1 MSRVRPSVH
10 AGNRHYS
17 LVCSSCEARHA
28 DDGLILDCTR
38 AHEPAFLR
46 AEYETPFGAAPFGA
60 APFEAPRT
68 GLFRFASLLPVA
80 RTFPDVPGPVVLR
93 AEKLGRRL
101 GLDRLWTAFNGHW
114 PERGAHLPTCTFKD
128 LEAYTVLGRLPADP
142 PVLVI
147 PSAGNTA
154 AAFAWA
160 ATLHQV
166 PCLIVV
172 PASALDAM
180 RFPGP
185 LDPCVRIVVLDGPAT
200 YSDSIACAD
209 LLSALPGHRAEGGS
223 RNVGRRDGLGA
234 VLLAAVEAIGG
245 LPEVYVQAV
254 GSGTGALGVHEA
266 AGRVRARGERL
277 PRLMMCQNAPFAPLF
292 EAWHGRGAAP
302 ADREREPLARELTN
316 RRPPFAV
323 RGGVREALVES
334 GGDVLCVD
342 NSGALAG
349 MALFEETEGIDIEPG
364 AGVAVAALAEA
375 VRAGKVR
382 RDEVVLLNIT
392 GGGRARRGRDVRLV
406 AAEPWM
412 RVPWPAGGG
421 AGAVEGVDGA
431 RVVAELVGNAGV
443 GVGSSGVPRSGA
455 ARSGAPRSEVGRSGA
470 GHTADVHTG
479 AARSGSA
486 RSGVT
491 R

>member
-17 LVCSSCEARHA
+17 LVCSSCGARYA
-28 DDGLILDCTR
+28 DDGLLLDCAR
-38 AHEPAFLR
+38 PHEPAFLR
-46 AEYETPFGAAPFGA
+46 AEYESPFDS
-60 APFEAPRT
+60 PRT

-93 AEKLGRRL
+93 AEKLGRAL

-114 PERGAHLPTCTFKD
+114 PERGAYLPTCTFKD

-160 ATLHQV
+160 ATLYRV

-172 PASALDAM
+172 PAPALDGM

-200 YSDSIACAD
+200 YSDTIACAE
-209 LLSALPGHRAEGGS
+209 LLSALPGHRAEGGA
-223 RNVGRRDGLGA
+223 RNVGRRDGLGS

-245 LPEVYVQAV
+245 LPDVYVQAV

-266 AGRVRARGERL
+266 ARRVRAGREKA

-292 EAWHGRGAAP
+292 EAWRGRGAAP

-316 RRPPFAV
+316 RRPPFTV

-342 NSGALAG
+342 NSAALAA
-349 MALFEETEGIDIEPG
+349 MALYEETEGIDIEPG
-364 AGVAVAALAEA
+364 AGVALASLAEA
-375 VRAGKVR
+375 VREGRVR
-382 RDEVVLLNIT
+382 RDEVVLLNVT
-392 GGGRARRGRDVRLV
+392 GGGRARQGRDLRLV
-406 AAEPWM
+406 AAEPWL
-412 RVPWPAGGG
+412 RVAWPDGGEGG
-421 AGAVEGVDGA
+421 A
-431 RVVAELVGNAGV
+431 RLVAGLVGEASV
-443 GVGSSGVPRSGA
+443 GAAYSGA
-455 ARSGAPRSEVGRSGA
+455 ARSWGARSEAVASESVRSGA
-470 GHTADVHTG
+470 AQSGAD
-479 AARSGSA
+479 R
-486 RSGVT
+486 
-491 R
+491 